1 MRNWR
6 SRSQTS
12 VRRSIIYFRS
22 SSSQPVPLSCW
33 YSASA
38 FLGYPCRCCCPGPLL
53 RQEEKKSREKFS
65 FELFQLIHQFY
76 SLLSF
81 YFFFFFFSGERGQ
94 LTSFLP
100 CPFFYLLLPSSPSV
114 HTDSRTFLFFCP
126 PFHCLPK
133 WSEEW
138 ACKEPATQ
146 HSS

>member
-1 MRNWR
+1 MYGAP
-6 SRSQTS
+6 SF
-12 VRRSIIYFRS
+12 IF
-22 SSSQPVPLSCW
+22 VPLLSL
-33 YSASA
+33 
-38 FLGYPCRCCCPGPLL
+38 FLFPVGTVRVRSWAALAAAAGLLL
-53 RQEEKKSREKFS
+53 RREEKKSREKFS